1 MKNFFKKIPGW
12 VMVLFIFG
20 LLYTFGLHTEV
31 LGQIQRVILLTGI
44 HNVDVPHE
52 QSSEDIA
59 SNLIPEENEKF
70 MLQKLSGETIDF
82 DELKGKVV
90 FLNLWATWCPPC
102 IAEMPDIQE
111 LYNEMKDENI
121 AFVMLSVDT
130 KGTDKVKKFIDKK
143 KFTFP
148 VYLLENGIPDKFS
161 SNVIPTTFIISKDG
175 EVVSRQEGMAS
186 YNTNEFKEYL
196 RKLINGE

>member
-1 MKNFFKKIPGW
+1 MKALFKKIPGW
-12 VMVLFIFG
+12 VVILFTFG
-20 LLYTFGLHTEV
+20 LLYVFGLHTEV

-44 HNVDVPHE
+44 RNVDVPNK
-52 QSSEDIA
+52 QSSESTTSESISADA
-59 SNLIPEENEKF
+59 EKF

-111 LYNEMKDENI
+111 LYNEMKDENV
-121 AFVMLSVDT
+121 AFVMLSVDK
-130 KGTDKVKKFIDKK
+130 KGTDKVEKFINKK
-143 KFTFP
+143 KYTFP
-148 VYLLENGIPDKFS
+148 VYLLENGIPEKFS

-175 EVVSRQEGMAS
+175 EILSRQEGMAS
-186 YNTNEFKEYL
+186 YNTKEFKEYL
-196 RKLINGE
+196 REMINR